1 MTERHELRWGG
12 FAGLAFVVLALLG
25 KFLPGNPPTVDAL
38 EGTITGFLIDA
49 RTSMLIGALM
59 WTAAAGLIIW
69 FAAAF
74 AEAIRE
80 RDERSDV
87 HLALLAGSVLV
98 GAAIF
103 VTAGLTAATAFSIDG
118 RGAAITVMLY
128 ELTAVMTTMIGF
140 AATLPLAAA
149 GIGVLRTQ
157 LMPNWLGLP
166 GPAGRRG
173 VVRRRLRRVRV
184 GRRVR
189 CRRHLDDH
197 GPAAGVGGLD
207 RLRRRLHGARAPA
220 GGDSG
225 RGHRPADLSPAGLT
239 NVLRGGAPDPSRR
252 ALPSAS

>member
-25 KFLPGNPPTVDAL
+25 RFLPGNPPTVDAS
-38 EGTITGFLIDA
+38 EGTITSFLNDT

-59 WTAAAGLIIW
+59 WSAAAGLIIW

-140 AATLPLAAA
+140 AAVLPLAAA
-149 GIGVLRTQ
+149 GIGVLRTRM
-157 LMPNWLGLP
+157 MPNWLGYLALLAAVVSF
-166 GPAGRRG
+166 AGAFG
-173 VVRRRLRRVRV
+173 VFAS
-184 GRRVR
+184 
-189 CRRHLDDH
+189 D
-197 GPAAGVGGLD
+197 
-207 RLRRRLHGARAPA
+207 GAFVA
-220 GGDSG
+220 GGTLMTTVPLLVS
-225 RGHRPADLSPAGLT
+225 AVWIACAGGYM
-239 NVLRGGAPDPSRR
+239 VREH
-252 ALPSAS
+252 LPEVTAGEGIVPQT

>member
-12 FAGLAFVVLALLG
+12 FAGLAFVLLALLG
-25 KFLPGNPPTVDAL
+25 RFLPGNPPTVDAS
-38 EGTITGFLIDA
+38 EGTITSFLNDT
-49 RTSMLIGALM
+49 RTSMLVGALM
-59 WTAAAGLIIW
+59 WSAAAGLIIW

-149 GIGVLRTQ
+149 GIGVLRTRM
-157 LMPNWLGLP
+157 MPNWLGYLALLAAVVSFAGAFGVFASDGAFVAGGTLMTTVPLLVSAVWIACAGGYMVREHLP
-166 GPAGRRG
+166 EVTAGEG
-173 VVRRRLRRVRV
+173 VV
-184 GRRVR
+184 
-189 CRRHLDDH
+189 
-197 GPAAGVGGLD
+197 PQ
-207 RLRRRLHGARAPA
+207 
-220 GGDSG
+220 
-225 RGHRPADLSPAGLT
+225 T
-239 NVLRGGAPDPSRR
+239 
-252 ALPSAS
+252 

>member
-25 KFLPGNPPTVDAL
+25 RFLPGNPPTVDES
-38 EGTITGFLIDA
+38 EGVITSFLSDT

-59 WTAAAGLIIW
+59 WAAAAGLIIW

-98 GAAIF
+98 GSAIF

-140 AATLPLAAA
+140 AAALPLAAA
-149 GIGVLRTQ
+149 GIGVLRTRV
-157 LMPNWLGLP
+157 MPNWLGYLALAAAVVSF
-166 GPAGRRG
+166 AGAFG
-173 VVRRRLRRVRV
+173 VFAS
-184 GRRVR
+184 
-189 CRRHLDDH
+189 D
-197 GPAAGVGGLD
+197 
-207 RLRRRLHGARAPA
+207 GAFVA
-220 GGDSG
+220 GGTLMTTV
-225 RGHRPADLSPAGLT
+225 PLLLSAAWIACAGT
-239 NVLRGGAPDPSRR
+239 YMVREH
-252 ALPSAS
+252 LPEVTAGEGIVPQT

>member
-38 EGTITGFLIDA
+38 EGTITGFLVDK

-157 LMPNWLGLP
+157 VMPNWLGYLALLAAVVSF
-166 GPAGRRG
+166 AGAFG
-173 VVRRRLRRVRV
+173 VFAS
-184 GRRVR
+184 
-189 CRRHLDDH
+189 D
-197 GPAAGVGGLD
+197 GVFV
-207 RLRRRLHGARAPA
+207 A
-220 GGDSG
+220 GGTLMTTVPLLVS
-225 RGHRPADLSPAGLT
+225 AVWIACAGGYM
-239 NVLRGGAPDPSRR
+239 VREH
-252 ALPSAS
+252 LPEVTAGEGIVPQT